1 MVVWNGRFLSY
12 TPVRRKSVSTSLQL
26 EAQIDL
32 AGGHGAVAGE
42 VLVHEPLV
50 VAQVQVRLGPVLG
63 DEHLAVL
70 IGTHSPRVHID
81 IGVELLVPHP
91 DAPLLQKPPQGGR
104 ADPLAQAGD
113 HAAGNEYEFR

>member
-1 MVVWNGRFLSY
+1 MPEV
-12 TPVRRKSVSTSLQL
+12 
-26 EAQIDL
+26 
-32 AGGHGAVAGE
+32 HGAVAGE

-50 VAQVQVRLGPVLG
+50 VAQVQVRLGAVLG